1 MKKLVVLY
9 FNFNNLM
16 KYVFKI
22 IVTSFAVVITSYLLS
37 DGIHVTNY
45 ITAIFV
51 AIVLSLLNIFL
62 KPILILLTI
71 PATIF
76 SLGFFL
82 LILNAFMII
91 ITASLV
97 DGFSVDSFWWAFAF
111 SIILSVVTFLLEI
124 PDRIKTKKIG
134 N

>member
-1 MKKLVVLY
+1 
-9 FNFNNLM
+9 M

-45 ITAIFV
+45 LTAIIV

-91 ITASLV
+91 ITARLV

-124 PDRIKTKKIG
+124 PDRIKTKKIVIKKIDYE
-134 N
+134 